1 MFAFDKKCAV
11 FSAALMLGIAL
22 SASAE
27 PQPHTGRVAILQ
39 NEAER
44 LATTSP
50 PFTIG
55 GAAAVGAALGAGL
68 LAYLGTYLGIRRFS
82 FGRMREKDGWRE
94 VSYRFRS
101 SPLAIKSDTLARMT
115 NLLEDLE
122 QRGAEL
128 RSAKSVVFLRRES
141 SPDVP
146 APTSDNAAGAMI
158 TLPANT
164 TTEAPPAFVAPLAPV
179 AAPPR
184 TATQPPSRDAGYQR
198 ARSLLDQGFD
208 LETVRAM
215 TGLKRAE
222 IDLVRCA
229 PPQPATAS

>member
-1 MFAFDKKCAV
+1 MFAFDPKCVV
-11 FSAALMLGIAL
+11 FSAALLLGVAF
-22 SASAE
+22 AAKAE
-27 PQPHTGRVAILQ
+27 PQPHNGRIAILQ

-128 RSAKSVVFLRRES
+128 RAAKIPQFLRRES

-146 APTSDNAAGAMI
+146 A
-158 TLPANT
+158 
-164 TTEAPPAFVAPLAPV
+164 EAPPAFVAPPVPV
-179 AAPPR
+179 ADPPR
-184 TATQPPSRDAGYQR
+184 IVPEAPSRDAGYRR
-198 ARSLLDQGFD
+198 ARTLLDQGFD

-229 PPQPATAS
+229 PPLPATAS

>member
-1 MFAFDKKCAV
+1 MFAFDRKCVVIAI
-11 FSAALMLGIAL
+11 ALLLGIAF

-27 PQPHTGRVAILQ
+27 PQPHNGRVAILQ

-128 RSAKSVVFLRRES
+128 RAVNVPQFMRRES

-146 APTSDNAAGAMI
+146 A
-158 TLPANT
+158 
-164 TTEAPPAFVAPLAPV
+164 EAPPVSVAPPVPV
-179 AAPPR
+179 ADPPR
-184 TATQPPSRDAGYQR
+184 IVSQAPSRDAGYRR
-198 ARSLLDQGFD
+198 ARTLLDQGFD